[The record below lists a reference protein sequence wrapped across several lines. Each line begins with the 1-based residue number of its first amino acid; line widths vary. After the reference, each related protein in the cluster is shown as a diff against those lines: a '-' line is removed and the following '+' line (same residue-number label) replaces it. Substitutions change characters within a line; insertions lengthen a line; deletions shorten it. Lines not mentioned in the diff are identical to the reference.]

1 MKLPQSFELYAK
13 GSSHIAI
20 GIPNT
25 LEEDFHSE
33 EQISIVNRHPVKYL
47 KLENIIDKT
56 PVKNVHADYED
67 VYCIDI
73 NKQPAFY
80 HPLLKDHKLQRKPSF
95 QKSTGKR
102 SGNKAARTIF
112 GLKKKCPRG
121 TVPIQRAAKSDLISE
136 KNLLNFHTMTQE
148 NPGTHLAEVSLLH
161 SHGPYYGVGG
171 LSSVYNPKVEKNQI
185 SAAHIWI
192 QNGPSDT
199 SNRITAGWH
208 VAPALYG
215 DFATHFFS
223 AWTSDNFHKTG
234 CYNMRCRGFVQVN
247 RKVYIGAPAN
257 KTSTYGGPTVE
268 AQFSIV
274 RDIESN
280 NWWLS
285 VDDMTIGYFPAA
297 LFSNLGS
304 GDEVGWGG
312 RSRSS
317 PGTPTPPMGSGH
329 FPEDKFTPS
338 HASYFRLL
346 TFQDEARRNQGPHQ
360 AMSQAVTDN
369 ANCFGVKYYGD
380 QDVLGYSIL
389 FGGPAVFALRTLS
402 AMHIKEIC
410 LEGFKSYA
418 TRTVVPGFDPFFN
431 AITGLNGSGK
441 SNILDSICFV
451 LGITNLQQVR
461 ASNLQELVYKQ
472 GQAGITKATVSIVF
486 DNSDRS
492 RSPLGYE
499 GHSEIT
505 VTRQIVVGGRNKYLI
520 NGKLAQP
527 SQVQNLFHS
536 VQLNV
541 NNPHFL
547 IMQGRITKVLNMKPP
562 EILSMLEEAA
572 GTRMYETK
580 KEAALKT
587 LEKKQSKVDE
597 INKLLDQEI
606 LPALEKLRK
615 EKTQYMQ
622 WANGNAELDRL
633 RRFVIAFEYVR
644 AERIKDSAASEVEE
658 VKAKI
663 AEIDDVAKTNQA
675 EIKEMEAKIAQ
686 LTAKKEADMGGELK
700 SLSEKVDAL
709 SQNLVRETSVLNN
722 KEDNLR
728 GEEANKA
735 NIVKNIEELKQSVKE
750 KASAVQKAEEG
761 AADLKNTVDELTK
774 SLEEHEKEYQGV
786 LAGKSSGNEEKCL
799 EDQLRDAKEAVG
811 SAETELKQLK
821 AKISHCEKE
830 LKEKTNQLRSKR
842 EEANAVEKELNSRQ
856 KDVENIRKEL
866 ESLSYKEGEM
876 EDLQKERM
884 TEMNCVQKW
893 RDEIRNLSAYLA
905 NVEFTYRDPVKN
917 FDRSKVKGVVAKLIK
932 VKDRSTMTALEVTA
946 GGKLYNVVVDT
957 ENTGK
962 QLLQNGNLR
971 RRVTI
976 IPLNKIQS
984 HSVPSRI
991 QQAAVR
997 LVGKGNAEVA
1007 LSLVGYEEELKSA
1020 MEYVFGS
1027 TFVCKTIDAA
1037 KEYSAIVAFNRE
1049 IHTTSVTLEGDIFQ
1063 PRGLLTG
1070 GSRKGSGD
1078 LLGQL
1083 HALAEAEAKLLM
1095 HQRRLSEIEG
1105 KISKLLPLQKK
1116 FLDLKAQLELKSY
1129 DLSLFQ
1135 SRAEQNEHHKLG
1147 ESVKKIE
1154 QELNEAKSTVKEKQL
1169 LYEDCVK
1176 TVSSLEKS
1184 IKDHDKNRGSRL
1196 KGLEKKIKSIKSQ
1209 MQSSLKDLKGHDSE
1223 RERLVMEMEAVIQE
1237 QASLEN
1243 QLASLAMLSSNL
1255 ASEVEEQRTTVVAA
1269 RNNLDQFQS
1278 ELKSVRLKMKECDE
1292 EISAIIKEQQKLEH
1306 KISESNLERKRMENE
1321 VKRMEM
1327 EQKDC
1332 SVRVDKLIEKHA
1344 WIASEKQL
1352 FGRSGTDY
1360 DFSSCDPSKSRE
1372 ELEKLQT
1379 EQSGL
1384 EKRVNKKVMAMFE
1397 KAEDE
1402 YNDLMSKKNIIE
1414 NDKSKIKKVIEELD
1428 EKKKETL
1435 NVTWIKVNN
1444 DFGSIFSTLLPG
1456 TMAKLE
1462 PPEGCSFLDGLEVRV
1477 AFGSVWKQSLS
1488 ELSGGQRSLLALS
1501 LILALLLF
1509 KPAPLYILDEV
1520 DAALDLSHT
1529 QNIGRMI
1536 KAHFPHSQFIVV
1548 SLKEG
1553 MFNNANVLFRTKFVD
1568 GVSTV
1573 QRTVASKQSK

>member
-1 MKLPQSFELYAK
+1 
-13 GSSHIAI
+13 
-20 GIPNT
+20 
-25 LEEDFHSE
+25 
-33 EQISIVNRHPVKYL
+33 
-47 KLENIIDKT
+47 
-56 PVKNVHADYED
+56 
-67 VYCIDI
+67 
-73 NKQPAFY
+73 
-80 HPLLKDHKLQRKPSF
+80 
-95 QKSTGKR
+95 
-102 SGNKAARTIF
+102 
-112 GLKKKCPRG
+112 
-121 TVPIQRAAKSDLISE
+121 
-136 KNLLNFHTMTQE
+136 
-148 NPGTHLAEVSLLH
+148 
-161 SHGPYYGVGG
+161 
-171 LSSVYNPKVEKNQI
+171 
-185 SAAHIWI
+185 
-192 QNGPSDT
+192 
-199 SNRITAGWH
+199 
-208 VAPALYG
+208 
-215 DFATHFFS
+215 
-223 AWTSDNFHKTG
+223 
-234 CYNMRCRGFVQVN
+234 
-247 RKVYIGAPAN
+247 
-257 KTSTYGGPTVE
+257 
-268 AQFSIV
+268 
-274 RDIESN
+274 
-280 NWWLS
+280 
-285 VDDMTIGYFPAA
+285 
-297 LFSNLGS
+297 
-304 GDEVGWGG
+304 
-312 RSRSS
+312 
-317 PGTPTPPMGSGH
+317 
-329 FPEDKFTPS
+329 
-338 HASYFRLL
+338 
-346 TFQDEARRNQGPHQ
+346 
-360 AMSQAVTDN
+360 
-369 ANCFGVKYYGD
+369 
-380 QDVLGYSIL
+380 
-389 FGGPAVFALRTLS
+389 
-402 AMHIKEIC
+402 MHIKEVC

-499 GHSEIT
+499 GHLEIT

-597 INKLLDQEI
+597 INNLLDQEI

-633 RRFVIAFEYVR
+633 RRFCIAYDYVQ
-644 AERIKDSAASEVEE
+644 AERIKDNAASEVEG
-658 VKAKI
+658 VKGKI
-663 AEIDDVAKTNQA
+663 AEIYDAVKTNQV

-686 LTAKKEADMGGELK
+686 LSAEKEASMGGEMK

-722 KEDNLR
+722 KEDSLR
-728 GEEANKA
+728 SEEANKA
-735 NIVKNIEELKQSVKE
+735 NIVKNIEELKQSVDE
-750 KASAVQKAEEG
+750 KASAVKKAEEG
-761 AADLKNTVDELTK
+761 ASGLKNKVEELTN

-799 EDQLRDAKEAVG
+799 EDQLRDAKVAVG

-830 LKEKTNQLRSKR
+830 LKEKTNQLKSKR
-842 EEANAVEKELNSRQ
+842 EEANAVVKELNSRQ
-856 KDVENIRKEL
+856 KDVENIRIGL

-876 EDLQKERM
+876 EDLQKERT
-884 TEMNCVQKW
+884 TEMDCVQKW
-893 RDEIRNLSAYLA
+893 KDEIRNLSAYLA
-905 NVEFTYRDPVKN
+905 NVEFTYRDPVMN

-984 HSVPSRI
+984 HPVPSRV

-1037 KEYSAIVAFNRE
+1037 KEVAFNRD
-1049 IHTTSVTLEGDIFQ
+1049 IYTTSVTLEGDIFQ

-1078 LLGQL
+1078 LLGRL
-1083 HALAEAEAKLLM
+1083 HALAEAESKLSV
-1095 HQRRLSEIEG
+1095 HQRRLSEIEA

-1116 FLDLKAQLELKSY
+1116 FIDLKAQLELKSY
-1129 DLSLFQ
+1129 DLTLFQ

-1147 ESVKKIE
+1147 ELVKKIE
-1154 QELNEAKSTVKEKQL
+1154 QELNEAKSTIMDKQL

-1176 TVSSLEKS
+1176 TVSSLENS
-1184 IKDHDKNRGSRL
+1184 IKDHDINRESRL

-1223 RERLVMEMEAVIQE
+1223 KERLVMEMEAVIQE

-1243 QLASLAMLSSNL
+1243 QLASLGALISNL
-1255 ASEVEEQRTTVVAA
+1255 TSDVEQQKFKVVAA
-1269 RNNLDQFQS
+1269 RDNLDQVQS
-1278 ELKSVRLKMKECDE
+1278 ELKSVSLKMKERDK

-1306 KISESNLERKRMENE
+1306 KITESNLERKKMENE

-1372 ELEKLQT
+1372 QLEKLQA

-1402 YNDLMSKKNIIE
+1402 YNDLMSKKYIIE

-1435 NVTWIKVNN
+1435 NVTWIKVNK